1 MTQEEM
7 TRIILAYE
15 KEMREWK
22 DETADTF
29 GLNDSYTKRLIAQ
42 WLAVE
47 ELLIR
52 LNLKPL

>member
-1 MTQEEM
+1 MEEM

-15 KEMREWK
+15 KDIRELK
-22 DETADTF
+22 DAMKEAFGSDDEDTQRV
-29 GLNDSYTKRLIAQ
+29 TAQ

-47 ELLIR
+47 ELLII

>member
-1 MTQEEM
+1 MEEM

-22 DETADTF
+22 EEMTNTF
-29 GLNDSYTKRLIAQ
+29 GSDDDYTQRVTAQ
-42 WLAVE
+42 WLAVQE
-47 ELLIR
+47 ILIR

>member
-22 DETADTF
+22 DETTDTF
-29 GLNDSYTKRLIAQ
+29 GLNDSYTKRLTAQ

>member
-1 MTQEEM
+1 MEEM

-15 KEMREWK
+15 KEMREFK
-22 DETADTF
+22 EEITKAFGSGDEYAQRIT
-29 GLNDSYTKRLIAQ
+29 AQ